1 MLLCCCHVSPLMP
14 SYLQRENPRGL
25 WRATKLT
32 HFLQLYCNCSPFP
45 PTPFVPGE
53 DGPTHQPVEMLDSL
67 RAMPNLHVFRP
78 ADRNET
84 KAAYVLAMKHRHT
97 PTVIS
102 LSRQNTPYIA
112 GNGAGCTVG
121 TYTCGAP

>member
-1 MLLCCCHVSPLMP
+1 
-14 SYLQRENPRGL
+14 
-25 WRATKLT
+25 
-32 HFLQLYCNCSPFP
+32 
-45 PTPFVPGE
+45 
-53 DGPTHQPVEMLDSL
+53 MLDSL

-112 GNGAGCTVG
+112 GNGAGCTSWYVYVWSTMKSFG
-121 TYTCGAP
+121 ECPKMEHYMLHQ